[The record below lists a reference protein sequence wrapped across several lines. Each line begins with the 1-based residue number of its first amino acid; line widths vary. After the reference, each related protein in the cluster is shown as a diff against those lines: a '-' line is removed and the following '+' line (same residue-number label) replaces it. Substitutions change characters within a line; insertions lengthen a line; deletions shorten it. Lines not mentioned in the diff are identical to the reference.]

1 MWNSISLH
9 ISSLISWKSVSAIV
23 SISDNCCDCV
33 GEYAGINGDVFIEKV
48 LLLVDEITDDRLET
62 GGRSQRNDGEML
74 IRGNADVDDDKDWTS
89 EEKEE
94 EKIMVLTNFGEAV
107 NVTYLMEMILLVIL
121 LEIESNQL
129 ILVHLD
135 LGTLNFCF

>member
-1 MWNSISLH
+1 
-9 ISSLISWKSVSAIV
+9 
-23 SISDNCCDCV
+23 
-33 GEYAGINGDVFIEKV
+33 